1 MSQVKPQSTKG
12 HTVTTIKTKKQGDS
26 RFYVRPD
33 REERV
38 PGVTSVLNMI
48 PKPFLTF
55 WASKVT
61 AETAIECLPEI
72 TGLALKD
79 RQGAIDFLKRAPQR
93 STAGAADTGT
103 EVHNLFERI
112 ARGEDIGRVH
122 PDYAPYVKGIHGF
135 NDKFQPEYLFVEDAV
150 WSDTH
155 KYAGSFDAIV
165 KIEGE
170 TIMLD
175 AKTTRSGVHSE
186 VALQLSAYAY
196 ADHIIGQDDEV
207 HEIPKIDAGAVLHLR
222 PEGAK
227 LVPARVDEETFNAF
241 LVCRQMFDV
250 VNTHLGTV
258 IGKPAWDTT
267 LEKSTGSQRR
277 ATRK

>member
-1 MSQVKPQSTKG
+1 MASV
-12 HTVTTIKTKKQGDS
+12 KTKKQGDS

-33 REERV
+33 REEKV
-38 PGVTSVLNMI
+38 PGVTSILNMI

-93 STAGAADTGT
+93 STQGAADTGT
-103 EVHNLFERI
+103 QVHDFFERI

-122 PDYAPYVKGIHGF
+122 PDYAPYVKGIHDF
-135 NDKFQPEYLFVEDAV
+135 NDKYQPEYLFLEDTV

-155 KYAGSFDAIV
+155 NYAGSFDFIA

-170 TIMLD
+170 IVMGD

-186 VALQLSAYAY
+186 VAMQLSAYAF
-196 ADHIIGQDDEV
+196 ADQIIGQDGEI
-207 HEIPKIDAGAVLHLR
+207 HEIPEIEAGAVVHLR
-222 PEGAK
+222 PEGVR

-250 VNTHLGTV
+250 VNTQMATMV
-258 IGKPAWDTT
+258 GKPVFDTT
-267 LEKSTGSQRR
+267 VEKSTGSQRR
-277 ATRK
+277 AARK